1 MLTFEEI
8 KEKLK
13 QYDPSLLLEILDI
26 SSDELVERFEDK
38 IEEREDYFSKDLEDE
53 EEDF

>member
-1 MLTFEEI
+1 MLILEEI

-38 IEEREDYFSKDLEDE
+38 IEEREEYFGKDLEE
-53 EEDF
+53 EEDD